1 MPNARP
7 NVAPLRLDDLRE
19 GESRRITYALSH
31 YVQGA
36 GPHVAAYAGAVLTKI
51 NGAALICLTSAQVVG
66 LHALSRF
73 EQPPTT
79 AEEYR
84 QLLVALARHY
94 STKKYPSFEA

>member
-1 MPNARP
+1 MPKARP
-7 NVAPLRLDDLRE
+7 NVAPLRLADLRE
-19 GESRRITYALSH
+19 GESRRITYALRH

-36 GPHVAAYAGAVLTKI
+36 GPHVAAYAGAVLTKV
-51 NGAALICLTSAQVVG
+51 NGAALICLTSARMVG

-73 EQPPTT
+73 EQPPAT

-84 QLLVALARHY
+84 QLLVALARRY